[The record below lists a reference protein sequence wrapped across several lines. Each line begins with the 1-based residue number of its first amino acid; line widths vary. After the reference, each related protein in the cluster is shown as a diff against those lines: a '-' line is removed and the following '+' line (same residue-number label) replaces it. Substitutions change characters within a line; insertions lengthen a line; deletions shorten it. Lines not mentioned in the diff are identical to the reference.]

1 VKTTLLL
8 LLLTCFGLGAQ
19 TPPVGNGDGADGANR
34 DAILRRAMRRT
45 MQAADPAAN
54 PTTATNANDAAAV
67 ATPPQ
72 SPQLPG
78 LSTNPALNHTPVN
91 VAVPAAVNGAEAP
104 PPAAPNVPAAIPRN
118 PVNPTAAIPA
128 AIPDAATQPELQSA
142 PDALPV
148 QAAPPVGHAEPVYA
162 AGEISLSG
170 VDLLTVLDL
179 YAKYVNRTILH
190 GTLPPAAISLKTETS
205 LTRTEAIQALDTVL
219 AMNGITMINI
229 GDKFVKAVQ
238 DSQAGPQ
245 AAVFSNRDAKDLPEA
260 DQYITE
266 LVQLKNSKP
275 SELVPV
281 LAPFAKIPNNVMPID
296 STGILVIRDYSAN
309 VKRMLELIKQ
319 IDVIVEPDI
328 VSEVIPIKYAQA
340 SEIASALGS
349 LGGGS
354 STSIGPPARS
364 GRTGTGGG
372 GSGFGGAGGY
382 GGQQGGFG
390 GGLNTSGGQ
399 FGGAGGAGGAGARS
413 SNFTQSL
420 QSLVNKVRTAGDF
433 QIFGQTKIIADERTN
448 SLLIFASKQ
457 DMKMIK
463 DVIKK
468 LDVVLAQVLIESLIM
483 EVTLD
488 NSRNVG
494 VSYLQKSPSQ
504 PGNYFSG
511 IGAINNGTFLNKQNF
526 VPSGTNGA
534 PSVPGGFSYAASF
547 GNDFD
552 ATLTAIATDSR
563 INVLS
568 RPRIQTSHAVPAV
581 LKVGNTVP
589 YVTGTYFGGING
601 QASSQYQ
608 QTFVG
613 INLSVTP
620 LINPDGLVVMDIEQD
635 IQQLGTPTIID
646 GNAVPQTTERYAQAT
661 VSVKDRDTIILGG
674 FISNNRSKAHSGVPF
689 LKDIPGLG
697 YLFRSSV
704 DSTERVELIVLIR
717 PTVLPTPEAAA
728 LAATHLQDRMPG
740 VKAAQAEYQIDEN
753 KRLKEADKI
762 KVPKDESE

>member
-1 VKTTLLL
+1 MKTILLL

-19 TPPVGNGDGADGANR
+19 TPPVGNGDGADSASR
-34 DAILRRAMRRT
+34 EAILRSAMRRAMR
-45 MQAADPAAN
+45 AAD
-54 PTTATNANDAAAV
+54 TNADSTAAPDASDAGAV
-67 ATPPQ
+67 VAPPQ
-72 SPQLPG
+72 IPPPPG
-78 LSTNPALNHTPVN
+78 LSTNPAFNHTPVN
-91 VAVPAAVNGAEAP
+91 VALPAVVNRAVVL
-104 PPAAPNVPAAIPRN
+104 PPATPVVP
-118 PVNPTAAIPA
+118 AAIPA
-128 AIPDAATQPELQSA
+128 AIPDAALQPEPA
-142 PDALPV
+142 PQLAQIP
-148 QAAPPVGHAEPVYA
+148 PPVNRNEPVYA
-162 AGEISLSG
+162 AGDISLSG
-170 VDLLTVLDL
+170 VDLPTVLDL

-219 AMNGITMINI
+219 AMNGITMINV

-245 AAVFSNRDAKDLPEA
+245 AAVFSSQDAKDLPEA

-296 STGILVIRDYSAN
+296 SSGILVIRDYAAN

-319 IDVIVEPDI
+319 IDIVVEPDI
-328 VSEVIPIKYAQA
+328 ESEVIPIKYAQA

-354 STSIGPPARS
+354 SSSIGTQPKPNRS
-364 GRTGTGGG
+364 
-372 GSGFGGAGGY
+372 GGAGG
-382 GGQQGGFG
+382 GG
-390 GGLNTSGGQ
+390 GGLNGYSSGTAGGFGQQGALGAQGGQ
-399 FGGAGGAGGAGARS
+399 LGAGGAGGARS

-420 QSLVNKVRTAGDF
+420 QSLVNKVKSAGDF

-463 DVIKK
+463 SVIKK
-468 LDVVLAQVLIESLIM
+468 LDVVLAQVLIEAIIM
-483 EVTLD
+483 EVSLD
-488 NSRNVG
+488 DTRNVG
-494 VSYLQKSPSQ
+494 VSYLQTSPSQ

-526 VPSGTNGA
+526 STPGTNGSA
-534 PSVPGGFSYAASF
+534 SLPGGFSYAASF
-547 GNDFD
+547 GNDFQ

-581 LKVGNTVP
+581 LKIGDTVP

-613 INLSVTP
+613 IDLEVTP
-620 LINPDGLVVMDIEQD
+620 LINPDGLVVMDITQD
-635 IQQLGTPTIID
+635 VEQLGNPTVID
-646 GNAVPQTTERYAQAT
+646 GNQVPTTTERYAQAT

-674 FISNNRSKAHSGVPF
+674 FISSTKSNAKSGVPF

-697 YLFRSSV
+697 YLFSST
-704 DSTERVELIVLIR
+704 STETKRVELIALIR
-717 PTVLPTPEAAA
+717 PTVLPTPESAA
-728 LAATHLQDRMPG
+728 LVATHERDRLPG
-740 VKAAQAEYQIDEN
+740 VKAAQAEYLIDSN
-753 KRLKEADKI
+753 KRLKAADKI
-762 KVPKDESE
+762 KVPKDEGD